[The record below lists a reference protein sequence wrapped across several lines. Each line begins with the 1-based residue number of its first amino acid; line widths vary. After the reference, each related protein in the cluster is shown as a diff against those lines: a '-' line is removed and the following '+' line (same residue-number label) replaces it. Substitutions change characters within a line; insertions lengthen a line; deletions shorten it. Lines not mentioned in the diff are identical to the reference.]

1 MGALLIRKT
10 DSKTKTVKSLRNGKI
25 FSHSIPKKKEWEFLT
40 KEDVEKGR
48 PKDAYA
54 YVI

>member
-10 DSKTKTVKSLRNGKI
+10 DNKPNAKKSIRNGK
-25 FSHSIPKKKEWEFLT
+25 FMSNSRPKKKEWIFLS

-54 YVI
+54 YVL

>member
-1 MGALLIRKT
+1 MGALLTRKT
-10 DSKTKTVKSLRNGKI
+10 DIKTKSLKSLRNRKL
-25 FSHSIPKKKEWEFLT
+25 FSHSTPKKKEWEFLT

>member
-10 DSKTKTVKSLRNGKI
+10 DSKNRTSKSLKNGKLI
-25 FSHSIPKKKEWEFLT
+25 PNSIPKKKEWVFLS